1 MHQNFPR
8 SKFRLVLTF
17 LFAILLASSVLAQT
31 TTTRAQS
38 GKGSITGTV
47 TDTSGAVL
55 QGAQISIQSIG
66 VVAASD
72 PTGHFLVNDLNPGS
86 YTVYFSYV
94 GFTTASKTVDVV
106 AGQTAAVGI
115 KLAVSSADLQVLV
128 TAERPAG
135 EAEAVNRERTA
146 DNVVQVLTSDV
157 ITSLPNANI
166 ADAVGRLPSVT
177 LERDEGEGKY
187 VQVRG
192 TEPRLT
198 NATIDG
204 INIPSPESGVRQIKF
219 DAIPADI
226 VESVEINKTLQANM
240 DADGIGG
247 SVNLVTKTATERPT
261 ISVLGMGG
269 LIPIEGGRNNY
280 TATATVGK
288 RFGAQKKFGL
298 LGGFSYDWEGRG
310 IDDVEPVPD
319 IATLPGGQTERFF
332 DSIDVREYAYYR
344 SRYGAAGSA
353 DYRLGDGS
361 NIYVRGLYSLFHNF
375 GDRWVYSLNDNTQGV
390 QLLNSNGCGTDG
402 NGFTTGPCSAA
413 PSFNNSIRRPRYT
426 IESLVVGGRHELT
439 STWIAWDLSASFA
452 SENDNGYGGG
462 SFGLQSPSTYA
473 NPACT
478 YDPSA
483 TGNSLRP
490 RWSQACFTEAYN
502 PNLLD
507 LNDVNISRGKT
518 AQTNLQATGAIGRRY
533 HLGSHPATFEVGGK
547 FRNAHKYDHS
557 FSDDYAIPLLGGN
570 GNDANDFAPGA
581 PLLPISQFQM
591 PFHYPGYYNG
601 TYPLGPF
608 ANYYKTQAY
617 VLANPSQFVFTTGAA
632 GAPNFYQYVEQVSA
646 GYLMN
651 TLDFNKF
658 RFVAGVRIEG
668 TNLDA
673 LTFDNQA
680 NTLSLKAGGDYVKVL
695 PSASV
700 RYALTSNDD
709 FRLVYS
715 RGLSRPNPQD
725 IAQSFSITA
734 PAGGGLGSISFGN
747 PNLAAETANN
757 YDFLFE
763 HYMNSFG
770 AIQAGV
776 FFKSLYNPI
785 VDTSHTVQNFTP
797 PAPYNTPGFVGSYIV
812 SQPLNAGAAHL
823 FGFEIAYL
831 QHFTSLPGFLS
842 GLGLSANYSYTDS
855 GTEGIPGRSDHP
867 HLLRQA
873 PNTWNI
879 SPTFDKGRFS
889 YRLGLSYNQAN
900 IFSYQF
906 QDGTPI
912 DGSPTTPTPGG
923 VHGPD
928 ADTYL
933 YSHFQIDMQ
942 GSVGLKK
949 GLTLIGAILNANN
962 EVFGFY
968 NGSTQYLIQ
977 REFYK
982 PTYSVG
988 LRWTPF
994 REKP

>member
-1 MHQNFPR
+1 MR
-8 SKFRLVLTF
+8 IVVLF
-17 LFAILLASSVLAQT
+17 LLAVASLCLLVPFAQAQT
-31 TTTRAQS
+31 
-38 GKGSITGTV
+38 GGITGKV
-47 TDTSGAVL
+47 TDTGAAIL
-55 QGAQISIQSIG
+55 QGAKVTVDPGGIG
-66 VVAASD
+66 VASD
-72 PTGHFLVNDLNPGS
+72 AQGRFFVTALAPGT
-86 YTVYFSYV
+86 YTVTISYV
-94 GFTTASKTVDVV
+94 GFATSTNSVTVT
-106 AGQTAAVGI
+106 AGQVASADV
-115 KLAVSSADLQVLV
+115 KLAVASQNEEVLV
-128 TAERPAG
+128 TAERASG
-135 EAEAVNRERTA
+135 EAEEVNRQRTA
-146 DNVVQVLTSDV
+146 DNVLQVLTSDV

-198 NATIDG
+198 NGTIDG
-204 INIPSPESGVRQIKF
+204 VNIPSPESGVRQIKF

-261 ISVLGMGG
+261 VSIFGMGG
-269 LIPIEGGRNNY
+269 MIPIQGGRNNY

-288 RFGAQKKFGL
+288 RLGSSKKLGV

-319 IATLPGGQTERFF
+319 IATLPSGTTQRYFTEM
-332 DSIDVREYAYYR
+332 DMREYAYYR
-344 SRYGAAGSA
+344 SRYGAAGSM
-353 DYRLGDGS
+353 DYQLGNGS
-361 NIYVRGLYSLFHNF
+361 NIYLRGLYSLFHNF
-375 GDRWVYSLNDNTQGV
+375 GDRWVYAFHDNTQGV
-390 QLLNSNGCGTDG
+390 QLLNGNGCATDSNGVTIA
-402 NGFTTGPCSAA
+402 PCSGA
-413 PSFNNSIRRPRYT
+413 PSFNDSTRRPRYT
-426 IESLVVGGRHELT
+426 IENLVLGGRHDLT
-439 STWIAWDLSASFA
+439 STWFSWDVSGSFA
-452 SENDNGYGGG
+452 SENDDGYGQG
-462 SFGLQSPSTYA
+462 SFGVPNGSTYTS
-473 NPACT
+473 PCT
-478 YDPSA
+478 FDPTA
-483 TGNSLRP
+483 TGNTLRP
-490 RWSQACFTEAYN
+490 RWSQACYTEAYN

-507 LNDVNISRGKT
+507 LNDFNVSRGKT
-518 AQTNLQATGAIGRRY
+518 AQTNIQAAGAMGRRY
-533 HLGSHPATFEVGGK
+533 HIGSRLATVEIGGK

-557 FSDDYAIPLLGGN
+557 YSDDYAIPTVSGS
-570 GNDANDFAPGA
+570 NDFAPGA
-581 PLLPISQFQM
+581 ASLPVSQFQM
-591 PFHYPGYYNG
+591 PFHYPGYYFG

-608 ANYYKTQAY
+608 ANYPKTIGY
-617 VLANPSQFVFTTGAA
+617 VFANPSQFVFTTGAA
-632 GAPNFYQYVEQVSA
+632 GAGNFYQYVEQVSA

-651 TLDFNKF
+651 ALDFSKF
-658 RFVAGVRIEG
+658 RLVAGVRVEG
-668 TNLDA
+668 TNLNA
-673 LTFDNQA
+673 LSYQPGCTDPTACPVIIQPGLNVK
-680 NTLSLKAGGDYVKVL
+680 TGGDYVKVL
-695 PSASV
+695 PSASL

-715 RGLSRPNPQD
+715 RGMSRPNPQD

-734 PAGGGLGSISFGN
+734 PAGGGQGSISFGN
-747 PNLAAETANN
+747 PGLAAETANN
-757 YDFLFE
+757 YDLLFE
-763 HYMNSFG
+763 HYMHTFG

-776 FFKSLYNPI
+776 FFKSLYDPI
-785 VDTSHTVQNFTP
+785 INTSHLVQNFTP
-797 PAPYNTPGFVGSYIV
+797 PPPYNTSGFVGTYNV

-831 QHFTSLPGFLS
+831 QHFSSLPGFLS
-842 GLGLSANYSYTDS
+842 GMGLSANYSYTDS

-900 IFSYQF
+900 IFSYQY
-906 QDGTPI
+906 QDGLA
-912 DGSPTTPTPGG
+912 GG
-923 VHGPD
+923 VSGPLS
-928 ADTYL
+928 DTYL
-933 YSHFQIDMQ
+933 YTHYQIDMQ

-949 GLTLIGAILNANN
+949 GLTFIGAILNANN
-962 EVFGFY
+962 QVFGFY